1 MLPLN
6 TILEGKEL
14 EELLEKKAKN
24 YENSII
30 DKLSQFDPNKLFYV
44 WRNFIWYV
52 EEFINIGFEL
62 QDDELNRFAS
72 CRIDYNCVLNGSLN
86 TPIEIVKNKFGFEVV
101 ERFKKL
107 LMMISCIKLIYDLH
121 SIDIMNF
128 STIGDAMEFMQ
139 SRRCHYHTLLKLIP
153 IYAKGEKTL
162 ELKDAM
168 NEFQYYVDIC
178 MVGITTAYQRI
189 TQLKC
194 IKGIK
199 GVVTQI
205 GIEFNKEFSPLED
218 FFCNPI
224 RLSQLDLIKFT
235 NSPKVQNPS
244 RQGKLYSIEELKEM
258 IHNDGVLF
266 SDYGLNQHRHY
277 KMILKLLDDIIP
289 FFTNEYFID
298 IAENDFIKIQK
309 KYENLC
315 LGNEY
320 EDYEEIASSVVP
332 FVKCGS
338 YYYSNNYAVLRFMEN
353 EIYSVLYNIRRYQ
366 IKSGFIFEEKVA
378 KVLEKYGFKR
388 DRSVKRIKRK
398 EFDVVCIKDDC
409 IYNFQCKNN
418 FFNVKDFGSTYISM
432 LCKSNKRLESLYERA
447 LIKEEKRE
455 SLLIKKIG
463 ISKIKHFVVSR
474 FPVFTN
480 NPRIIN
486 YNDLEKTI
494 SKLR

>member
-1 MLPLN
+1 MLSPN
-6 TILEGKEL
+6 TILEGKAL
-14 EELLEKKAKN
+14 EELLERGAN
-24 YENSII
+24 EHEISII
-30 DKLSQFDPNKLFYV
+30 DKLEQFDPNNLFHI
-44 WRNFIWYV
+44 WRNFLWHV
-52 EEFINIGFEL
+52 EEFLNMGFEL
-62 QDDELNRFAS
+62 QNDELTRFTS
-72 CRIDYNCVLNGSLN
+72 CRIDYEYVLNGSLN
-86 TPIEIVKNKFGFEVV
+86 TPVEIVKSKFGCNVA
-101 ERFKKL
+101 ERLHKL
-107 LMMISCIKLIYDLH
+107 LMMISCIKKSYDLRH
-121 SIDIMNF
+121 LNIMNF
-128 STIGDAMEFMQ
+128 NTVGEALSFMQ
-139 SRRCHYHTLLKLIP
+139 SRRFHYHTLLKLIP
-153 IYAKGEKTL
+153 IYSKGEKTL
-162 ELKDAM
+162 DLIDVM
-168 NEFQYYVDIC
+168 NEFEYYVDIC

-189 TQLKC
+189 AQLKC

-199 GVVTQI
+199 GVITQN

-235 NSPKVQNPS
+235 NLPKVQNPS

-266 SDYGLNQHRHY
+266 SDYGLNHHRHY

-298 IAENDFIKIQK
+298 IAENDFVKIQK

-338 YYYSNNYAVLRFMEN
+338 YYYSNNYAVLRFIEN
-353 EIYSVLYNIRRYQ
+353 EIYSILYKIRRYQ
-366 IKSGFIFEEKVA
+366 IKSGFIFEEKVTQ
-378 KVLEKYGFKR
+378 VLEKYGYKR

-398 EFDVVCIKDDC
+398 EFDVVCVKGDC

-418 FFNVKDFGSTYISM
+418 YINVKDFGLSYISM
-432 LCKSNKRLESLYERA
+432 LCNANKRLESLYEKA
-447 LIKEEKRE
+447 LRKEEKRE
-455 SLLIKKIG
+455 NLLIKKIG
-463 ISKIKHFVVSR
+463 ISNIKHFVVSR
-474 FPVFTN
+474 FPIFTN

-486 YNDLEKTI
+486 YNDLEKLLKT
-494 SKLR
+494 L

>member
-1 MLPLN
+1 MLSPN
-6 TILEGKEL
+6 TILEGKAL
-14 EELLEKKAKN
+14 EELLERGAN
-24 YENSII
+24 EHEISII
-30 DKLSQFDPNKLFYV
+30 DKLEQFDPNNLFHI

-86 TPIEIVKNKFGFEVV
+86 TPIEIVKNKFGSEVAG
-101 ERFKKL
+101 RFQKL
-107 LMMISCIKLIYDLH
+107 LMMIYCMKSIYDSY

-128 STIGDAMEFMQ
+128 NTVGEALSFMQ
-139 SRRCHYHTLLKLIP
+139 SRRFHYHTLLKLIP
-153 IYAKGEKTL
+153 IYSKGEKTL
-162 ELKDAM
+162 DLIDVM
-168 NEFQYYVDIC
+168 NEFEYYVDIC
-178 MVGITTAYQRI
+178 MVGITTAYQQI
-189 TQLKC
+189 AQLKC

-199 GVVTQI
+199 GVITQN

-218 FFCNPI
+218 YFCNPI

-235 NSPKVQNPS
+235 NLPKVQNPS

-266 SDYGLNQHRHY
+266 SDYGLNHHRHY

-315 LGNEY
+315 LCNEY

-338 YYYSNNYAVLRFMEN
+338 YYYSNNYAVLRFIEN
-353 EIYSVLYNIRRYQ
+353 EIYSILYKIRRYQ
-366 IKSGFIFEEKVA
+366 IKSGFIFEEKVTQ
-378 KVLEKYGFKR
+378 VLEKYGYKR

-398 EFDVVCIKDDC
+398 EFDVVCVKGDC

-418 FFNVKDFGSTYISM
+418 YINVKDFGLSYISM
-432 LCKSNKRLESLYERA
+432 LCNANKRLESLYEKA
-447 LIKEEKRE
+447 LRKEEKRE
-455 SLLIKKIG
+455 NLLIKKIG
-463 ISKIKHFVVSR
+463 ISNIKHFVVSR
-474 FPVFTN
+474 FPIFTN

-486 YNDLEKTI
+486 YNDLEKLLKT
-494 SKLR
+494 L